1 MVHPQDRTIETTG
14 TDYAVN
20 YDVVGL
26 LQLHLL
32 PPSLL
37 NSPLGIESDQSPL
50 ELVSRR
56 EEFVLS
62 AVDG

>member
-37 NSPLGIESDQSPL
+37 NSPLSIEGDQSLL